1 MSGPGTALAVI
12 DEPGTMSGS
21 RKVAVLLMSI
31 GTDRAAAILRQLA
44 PEEMAEVLREI
55 TTLEDVDS
63 DVVNEVIG
71 DFAVSASTRR
81 DAIPGGSSF
90 ARDLLTRSVGEHE
103 AAAMLDELGLA
114 PVSDRFSGLSGLSLD
129 ELAELVGA
137 EHPQTIA
144 VVLSHLQPERAAGAL
159 ARLDPVIQTSV
170 AIRIATMEHTPAA
183 AIDAIE
189 RSLEARVAEKS
200 TDTEGQGPPV
210 DGVQRLID
218 VLVRSNKEIEKLV
231 VEGLALHD
239 EALAE
244 EVRAKLFVFED
255 IVTLDDRAVQQI
267 LRQVDS
273 RELAVAMKG
282 VDATVAGKVTSNM
295 SSRAA
300 ENLRDEIEVLPTLKK
315 AQITEARTGIVRIIR
330 NLEESGDIVINRMS
344 DDLDD

>member
-1 MSGPGTALAVI
+1 MSSPGTGLAVI
-12 DEPGTMSGS
+12 ESPETMSGS

-44 PEEMAEVLREI
+44 PDEMSEVLREI

-63 DVVNEVIG
+63 TVVNAVIG
-71 DFAVSASTRR
+71 DFALSASTRR
-81 DAIPGGSSF
+81 DAIPGGSTF
-90 ARDLLTRSVGEHE
+90 ARDLLLASVGETQ
-103 AAAMLDELGLA
+103 AAEMLGELGLG
-114 PVSDRFSGLSGLSLD
+114 PVSDRFTGLSSLSLD
-129 ELAELVGA
+129 ELAELVSA

-144 VVLSHLQPERAAGAL
+144 VVLSHLRPEQAAGAL
-159 ARLDPVIQTSV
+159 ARLDPAIQQSV
-170 AIRIATMEHTPAA
+170 AIRIATMEHTPAE

-189 RSLEARVAEKS
+189 RSLERRVAEMS
-200 TDTEGQGPPV
+200 TETEGQGPPV

-255 IVTLDDRAVQQI
+255 IVNLDDRAVQQI

-273 RELAVAMKG
+273 RELAIAMKG
-282 VDATVAGKVTSNM
+282 VESGVAAKVTSNM

-300 ENLRDEIEVLPTLKK
+300 ENLRDEIEVLPQLKK
-315 AQITEARTGIVRIIR
+315 TQIAESRTGIVKIIR
-330 NLEESGDIVINRMS
+330 TLEEAGDIVISRMS
-344 DDLDD
+344 DDLD